1 MRAWA
6 VALAWLQAHTSHA
19 ATRPDLYEYL
29 LVGVAAVAAAWTI
42 YLAVRYTVRP
52 GEDNP
57 DHIKRRI
64 LEDAEDLAERIEDH
78 LAIRKDR
85 HG

>member
-1 MRAWA
+1 MSGCA
-6 VALAWLQAHTSHA
+6 VALAVLQAHTSHVA
-19 ATRPDLYEYL
+19 SRPALYEYL

-42 YLAVRYTVRP
+42 YLAVRYTLRP

-64 LEDAEDLAERIEDH
+64 LEDEDDS
-78 LAIRKDR
+78 